1 MYDKIHY
8 KKKKQK
14 IQNYNFFDM
23 QSIHEAPIYPAFS
36 PFLFASNAE
45 WPSDGWHWVLQPFL
59 VQLQEINLDD
69 CYQLVI
75 VNFWWPATARLSSK
89 V

>member
-14 IQNYNFFDM
+14 LQNYNFFDM

-45 WPSDGWHWVLQPFL
+45 WP
-59 VQLQEINLDD
+59 
-69 CYQLVI
+69 
-75 VNFWWPATARLSSK
+75 
-89 V
+89 